1 MRHGPARLR
10 ASFLNPP
17 TPSKDLP
24 RRIPPSGEMDHRPI
38 VGAWPRL
45 EDMRWVQPRG
55 LAGRAGEEEA

>member
-1 MRHGPARLR
+1 MRPSFQGPSAAFHR
-10 ASFLNPP
+10 
-17 TPSKDLP
+17 PSKDLP

-55 LAGRAGEEEA
+55 LAVGVGEEEA

>member
-1 MRHGPARLR
+1 MPPRSGAIC
-10 ASFLNPP
+10 AIPP

-45 EDMRWVQPRG
+45 EDMRWIQPRG
-55 LAGRAGEEEA
+55 LASRAGEEEA